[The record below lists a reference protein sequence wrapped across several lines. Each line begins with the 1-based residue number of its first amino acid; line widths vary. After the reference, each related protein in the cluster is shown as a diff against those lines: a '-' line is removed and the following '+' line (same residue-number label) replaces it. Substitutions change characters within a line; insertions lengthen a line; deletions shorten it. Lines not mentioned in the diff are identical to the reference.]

1 MQNPQDQHNLLS
13 SEVLEGKNCEVL
25 GCKRG
30 ELFSQVIIEERRI
43 METTTN
49 DLSGEPSEGRSSV
62 QEKSSAEN
70 SPSPSP
76 NKPEQRKAIFTKGK
90 KRKKPDKDLNAPKA
104 PLTGYVRF
112 LNEHREKVR
121 AENQDLPFHEVTKI
135 LGNMWSQLPSQQ
147 KQGYLEE
154 AEKDK
159 ERYMKE
165 LELYQQTD
173 AYKNFVARQKAMK
186 KNDRE
191 GVNGTEGG
199 NDDLFC
205 SACNLYFNSPHNK
218 REHMSGKKHFAV
230 ISSQM
235 DRAEKQDKAN
245 GKDAQEAKKVD
256 QPTESQS
263 LQIPLDGDIPIF
275 TEEFLN
281 YNKARENELRKL
293 RKVNTEFEEQN
304 AILSKHIENM
314 KKGIDKLDGERKE
327 QQNEISALQRHLAK
341 LRQVISRSFS
351 DVQIPGEN
359 DPITLESVDTFVA
372 KLQQY
377 IQENSKENLELTAK
391 IKDIITSLDYP
402 DCLKDVNS

>member
-1 MQNPQDQHNLLS
+1 
-13 SEVLEGKNCEVL
+13 
-25 GCKRG
+25 
-30 ELFSQVIIEERRI
+30 
-43 METTTN
+43 METADS
-49 DLSGEPSEGRSSV
+49 DLTGEKQSEGRSSV
-62 QEKSSAEN
+62 QERSSAEN
-70 SPSPSP
+70 SPSASP
-76 NKPEQRKAIFTKGK
+76 NKPDPRPEQRKTLFTKGK

-165 LELYQQTD
+165 LEQYQQTD

-186 KNDRE
+186 KGDGE

-235 DRAEKQDKAN
+235 DRSEKHIEKTN
-245 GKDAQEAKKVD
+245 GKDVPEPKKVEESS
-256 QPTESQS
+256 ESQS
-263 LQIPLDGDIPIF
+263 LQVPLDGDIPIF

-314 KKGIDKLDGERKE
+314 KKGIDKLEGERKE
-327 QQNEISALQRHLAK
+327 QQSEINALQRHLAK
-341 LRQVISRSFS
+341 LRQVISRSFI
-351 DVQIPGEN
+351 DIQIPGET
-359 DPITLESVDTFVA
+359 DPITLESVDSFVA

-377 IQENSKENLELTAK
+377 IQENSKENLELTSK
-391 IKDIITSLDYP
+391 IKDIIASLDYP
-402 DCLKDVNS
+402 NCLKELNS

>member
-1 MQNPQDQHNLLS
+1 
-13 SEVLEGKNCEVL
+13 
-25 GCKRG
+25 
-30 ELFSQVIIEERRI
+30 

-49 DLSGEPSEGRSSV
+49 DLSGEKSETRLIV
-62 QEKSSAEN
+62 QERSSAEN
-70 SPSPSP
+70 SPSASP
-76 NKPEQRKAIFTKGK
+76 NKPEPRKNVFTKGK

-112 LNEHREKVR
+112 LNEHREKIR

-147 KQGYLEE
+147 KQCYLEE

-165 LELYQQTD
+165 LEQYQQTD
-173 AYKNFVARQKAMK
+173 AYKNFVARQKALK
-186 KNDRE
+186 KADE
-191 GVNGTEGG
+191 DGLNGTEGS
-199 NDDLFC
+199 DDLFC

-235 DRAEKQDKAN
+235 DRAEKHAEKTVN
-245 GKDAQEAKKVD
+245 VKDSAEVKKTEET
-256 QPTESQS
+256 TESQP

-304 AILSKHIENM
+304 AMLSKHIENM
-314 KKGIDKLDGERKE
+314 KKGMEKLEGERRE

-341 LRQVISRSFS
+341 LRQVISRSFREI
-351 DVQIPGEN
+351 QIPGEKE
-359 DPITLESVDTFVA
+359 PITLESVDSFVG
-372 KLQQY
+372 KLQLY

-391 IKDIITSLDYP
+391 IKDIIASLDYP
-402 DCLKDVNS
+402 NCLKDSNS